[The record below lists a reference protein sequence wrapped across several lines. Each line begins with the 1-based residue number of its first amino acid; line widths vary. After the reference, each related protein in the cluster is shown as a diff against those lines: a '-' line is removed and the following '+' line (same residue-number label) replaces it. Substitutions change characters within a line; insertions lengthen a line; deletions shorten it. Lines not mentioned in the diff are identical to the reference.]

1 MSCIHIASVKTS
13 NPKRNLTCKNPVELS
28 KYSNGLEPIEKD
40 LEGYADRVDEEVKS
54 ENFKFSL

>member
-13 NPKRNLTCKNPVELS
+13 NPKRNLTVDPVELS

-40 LEGYADRVDEEVKS
+40 LEGYADRVDEEI
-54 ENFKFSL
+54 FSLNF